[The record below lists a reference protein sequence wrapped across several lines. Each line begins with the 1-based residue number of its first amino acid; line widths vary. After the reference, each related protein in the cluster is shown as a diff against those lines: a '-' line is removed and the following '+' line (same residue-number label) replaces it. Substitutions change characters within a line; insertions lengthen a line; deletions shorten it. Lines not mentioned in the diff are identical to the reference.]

1 MIRLDLPKIAT
12 ATLVALL
19 PVWTWA
25 QAPRTGNAFNPA
37 ISLILDGKLTSYSRD
52 PAEYAIPGFQLD
64 EEAGLAPEGLSLGES
79 ELVLSANIDDQFYGQ
94 ATVAIASTEAE
105 TEVELEEAF
114 VQTLALPEGFAVTAG
129 RFFSGIG
136 YLNAKHAHSWD
147 FSDQP
152 LLYQAMLGT
161 QFGDTGLQLRWLA
174 PTATFLEIGAEIFQG
189 DSFPAAGAAGGG
201 LGAWTAF
208 AHVGGDVGPEHSWR
222 AGVSYLDA
230 ESDGRESEIDADRQL
245 LFTGTSRLWL
255 ADFVWKWAARGN
267 PKTRNFVVQGEYL
280 HRREEGD
287 LIVQGDDVLAS
298 GRYRGTQDGFYVQAV
313 YQFRPRW
320 RAGLRYDRLGSD
332 NSLSPLPAPLPLDDD
347 GHEPSRVTLMI
358 DFSNSEF
365 SRLRLQVAE
374 DESLPE
380 SDTRVVLQYVMSLGA
395 HGAHQF

>member
-1 MIRLDLPKIAT
+1 MIRFYVPNIAT
-12 ATLVALL
+12 AVLVSML
-19 PVWTWA
+19 PVWAGA
-25 QAPRTGNAFNPA
+25 QVPTTGNAFNPA

-64 EEAGLAPEGLSLGES
+64 EESGLAPEGLSLGES

-94 ATVAIASTEAE
+94 ATVAIASTHAE

-152 LLYQAMLGT
+152 LLYKALLGT

-174 PTATFLEIGAEIFQG
+174 PTTTFLEIGAEVFQG
-189 DSFPAAGAAGGG
+189 DSFPAAGAASQG

-208 AHVGGDVGPEHSWR
+208 AHVGGDVGSEHSWR

-230 ESDGRESEIDADRQL
+230 EADGRESEIAERQPL
-245 LFTGTSRLWL
+245 LFTGTSRIWL
-255 ADFVWKWAARGN
+255 ADFVWKWAANGN
-267 PKTRNFVVQGEYL
+267 PRTRNFVIQGEYM

-287 LIVQGDDVLAS
+287 LTLETGDAVES
-298 GRYRGTQDGFYVQAV
+298 GPYRGTQDGFYVQAV

-320 RAGLRYDRLGSD
+320 RAGLRYDRLAAD
-332 NSLSPLPAPLPLDDD
+332 NALPLMPVLLPLDDA
-347 GHEPSRVTLMI
+347 GHEPSRLTLMI

-365 SRLRLQVAE
+365 SRLRLQLAD

-380 SDTRVVLQYVMSLGA
+380 SDTQLVLQYVMSLGA